1 MMPPPHVGG
10 TSETGGGRE
19 RGRERKDT
27 GEECRGGG
35 DGSCVNVVN
44 PERVGWRR
52 GGRRGGRG
60 DPPQTLPE
68 SDEMEARERKEEGGG
83 GRRRIGVRRAL

>member
-1 MMPPPHVGG
+1 M
-10 TSETGGGRE
+10 
-19 RGRERKDT
+19 
-27 GEECRGGG
+27 
-35 DGSCVNVVN
+35 NVVN